1 MAERRAARDLL
12 HVSNMR
18 HTRSIVDPRVGGD
31 DDDDDDEDAS
41 SSFWTH
47 GDEESADDDAM
58 TLADKSMLQEAATR
72 SELRIEEQQALIQS
86 SDEGTIIETSYGAT
100 PPPLLP
106 RINHPSGSGSVRKSA
121 AGGGSFSIQPSLKQ
135 SQNTG
140 SSGHRGGLV
149 AHFIQQSSAVAVVA
163 MLNMMISIPFG
174 ASYFPIGWKAD
185 SGEGED
191 DVDDEDDVSGNFPLP
206 GKQALGMSGT
216 RCK

>member
-1 MAERRAARDLL
+1 
-12 HVSNMR
+12 
-18 HTRSIVDPRVGGD
+18 
-31 DDDDDDEDAS
+31 
-41 SSFWTH
+41 
-47 GDEESADDDAM
+47 
-58 TLADKSMLQEAATR
+58 
-72 SELRIEEQQALIQS
+72 
-86 SDEGTIIETSYGAT
+86 
-100 PPPLLP
+100 
-106 RINHPSGSGSVRKSA
+106 
-121 AGGGSFSIQPSLKQ
+121 
-135 SQNTG
+135 
-140 SSGHRGGLV
+140 LV